1 MKIPKVSPL
10 NVLLYTYL
18 IHCFISHT
26 YVYVIYN
33 IKLCLQRP
41 PTTSP
46 CTTLPIT
53 GYYIHAI
60 VTNSNGDANERIYT
74 SNRIDDT
81 MGDGMGR
88 FSVSYNDSFD
98 QELEPNANYA
108 FVVNTQNNIIEIPRT
123 GTCPSCGK

>member
-1 MKIPKVSPL
+1 M
-10 NVLLYTYL
+10 Y
-18 IHCFISHT
+18 IH
-26 YVYVIYN
+26 VVYN
-33 IKLCLQRP
+33 INNCVLQRP
-41 PTTSP
+41 PIDP

-60 VTNSNGDANERIYT
+60 VTNVNGDANERIYT
-74 SNRIDDT
+74 SNHIDDT

-123 GTCPSCGK
+123 GTCPSCGKQLYSSVYLMFITLIIS

>member
-1 MKIPKVSPL
+1 MSVLIIHFKVPII
-10 NVLLYTYL
+10 YTTIIRIL
-18 IHCFISHT
+18 HNMF
-26 YVYVIYN
+26 
-33 IKLCLQRP
+33 LQRP
-41 PTTSP
+41 IIDP
-46 CTTLPIT
+46 CTTLPIS

-60 VTNSNGDANERIYT
+60 VTNVNGDANERIYT
-74 SNRIDDT
+74 SNHIDDT

-123 GTCPSCGK
+123 GTGPSCGN

>member
-1 MKIPKVSPL
+1 MYML
-10 NVLLYTYL
+10 
-18 IHCFISHT
+18 FI
-26 YVYVIYN
+26 I
-33 IKLCLQRP
+33 LCLQRP
-41 PTTSP
+41 PIDP
-46 CTTLPIT
+46 CTSLPIT

-60 VTNSNGDANERIYT
+60 VTNVNGDANERIYT
-74 SNRIDDT
+74 SNHIDDT

-88 FSVSYNDSFD
+88 LSVSYNDSFD

>member
-1 MKIPKVSPL
+1 MHNL
-10 NVLLYTYL
+10 TA
-18 IHCFISHT
+18 F
-26 YVYVIYN
+26 
-33 IKLCLQRP
+33 LQRP
-41 PTTSP
+41 PITDP

-60 VTNSNGDANERIYT
+60 VTNVNGDANERIYT
-74 SNRIDDT
+74 SNHIDDT

-123 GTCPSCGK
+123 ATRPSCGK

>member
-1 MKIPKVSPL
+1 ML
-10 NVLLYTYL
+10 NCLAIYIYILRFLLFAQLLSEYYITA
-18 IHCFISHT
+18 F
-26 YVYVIYN
+26 
-33 IKLCLQRP
+33 LQRP
-41 PTTSP
+41 PIDP

-60 VTNSNGDANERIYT
+60 VTNVNGDANERIYT
-74 SNRIDDT
+74 SNHIDDT

-88 FSVSYNDSFD
+88 LSVSYNDSFD

-123 GTCPSCGK
+123 GTRPSCGK